1 MKLYHYIG
9 LVLILFLINSCSIFN
24 TPKHSIKKENQIKK
38 NVVSATKC
46 PNYYI
51 PNDTRY
57 LKDKNNEKL
66 IKIFSIKLKCNL
78 VKDEQKT
85 SSNKVIIKHT
95 IYFQILT
102 NKLKLDPSNTKIFV
116 GLVDEEKNKVKI
128 KILSK
133 VLPAPV
139 IKVNEK
145 IFFKN
150 SKSFRINLDQKS
162 NRLVFYYG
170 FQN

>member
-1 MKLYHYIG
+1 MKLYHYVG

-24 TPKHSIKKENQIKK
+24 NTKNSIKKENEIKK
-38 NVVSATKC
+38 NVESAIKC

-57 LKDKNNEKL
+57 LKVKNNEKL
-66 IKIFSIKLKCNL
+66 IKIFSIKLQCSL
-78 VKDEQKT
+78 VKDEKKS
-85 SSNKVIIKHT
+85 SSNKILIKQT

-102 NKLKLDPSNTKIFV
+102 TKLKLDPSNTKIFI

-133 VLPAPV
+133 VLPAPI
-139 IKVNEK
+139 IKVKEK

-150 SKSFRINLDQKS
+150 SKSFRINLEKKS
-162 NRLVFYYG
+162 SRLVFYYG